1 MLTLF
6 PTLPSNLSRRRPSHS
21 KINSSLQIYL
31 SDLAQEREKRIPPPP
46 LKRMTILRIQICVT
60 ESCLSFS
67 EVREFSDENLS
78 EFAGKSFG
86 IAGREK
92 LSTKSA
98 TNIHRH
104 VHTRLA
110 HLKLF
115 LSRSSPFRAVK
126 SEGVT
131 VLLGH
136 FYRAHS
142 NIDMCTVAVP
152 PPPPHTHTVRR

>member
-1 MLTLF
+1 
-6 PTLPSNLSRRRPSHS
+6 
-21 KINSSLQIYL
+21 
-31 SDLAQEREKRIPPPP
+31 
-46 LKRMTILRIQICVT
+46 MTILRNQICVT
-60 ESCLSFS
+60 EGCLSFS

-110 HLKLF
+110 HPKAVPVKKQSVQSGKV
-115 LSRSSPFRAVK
+115 SRSNS
-126 SEGVT
+126 
-131 VLLGH
+131 
-136 FYRAHS
+136 
-142 NIDMCTVAVP
+142 VAW
-152 PPPPHTHTVRR
+152 TFL